1 MKTTPM
7 KPVAIAC
14 MILFASPALAADLPC
29 VGATCVDNPM
39 FKPAPG
45 VGGVKAQG
53 QIKDEAPADKP
64 VDAKNASGANAK
76 MK

>member
-1 MKTTPM
+1 M

-14 MILFASPALAADLPC
+14 MIFFSSPAFAADLPC
-29 VGATCVDNPM
+29 LGAACLDNPM

-45 VGGVKAQG
+45 GGGVKAQG
-53 QIKDEAPADKP
+53 HIKDDAPADKP
-64 VDAKNASGANAK
+64 VDAKNPSGANAK